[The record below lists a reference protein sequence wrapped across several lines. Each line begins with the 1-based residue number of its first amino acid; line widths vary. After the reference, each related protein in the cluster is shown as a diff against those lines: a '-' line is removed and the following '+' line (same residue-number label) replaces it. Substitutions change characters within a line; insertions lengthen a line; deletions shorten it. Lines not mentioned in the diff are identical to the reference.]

1 MLVKKY
7 KEHMPSHNQTIH
19 RAECRLYKAIAQ
31 VFEGRVDLNEKQKN
45 ELIHLCYTAAKN
57 EEKVSVDCAVSAAL
71 SAAHEQV
78 PFHQQSL
85 GRRTFP

>member
-1 MLVKKY
+1 MTTPSQRQH
-7 KEHMPSHNQTIH
+7 KE
-19 RAECRLYKAIAQ
+19 ECRLYKAIAH
-31 VFEGRVDLNEKQKN
+31 VFDGRLDLNDKQKN

-57 EEKVSVDCAVSAAL
+57 EEKTTVECAVSAAL

-78 PFHQQSL
+78 PLSKASF